1 MMDKDDNQVCYSH
14 SCPPSYVNL
23 QDFIDKI
30 KAEITTQADKEWK
43 VIQKAILFLH
53 DQELGHNFRLL
64 SQHADKEIERIK
76 QSLIESIDQ
85 LLKEPKE

>member
-1 MMDKDDNQVCYSH
+1 MPDK
-14 SCPPSYVNL
+14 
-23 QDFIDKI
+23 QDITGYAQLL
-30 KAEITTQADKEWK
+30 KAEIAAHADNEWK

-76 QSLIESIDQ
+76 KSLIESIDQ